1 MRHSGNLDNN
11 VYLIDDHFEALINK
25 LKLEGKKIVFTNG
38 VFDIIH
44 RGHIHYLL
52 ESKSYGDVLIVGLN
66 SDSSV
71 KIIKGV
77 DRPINKENDRA
88 FVLANLKPVDYV
100 VIFSEETPYNL
111 IKIVIPD
118 VLVKGGDWNREEI
131 VGSDIV
137 DKNGGKV
144 ISLRYIE
151 NYSTTNIVRKIA
163 EN

>member
-1 MRHSGNLDNN
+1 MDNN
-11 VYLIDDHFEALINK
+11 VFFIDDHFKDLISR
-25 LKLEGKKIVFTNG
+25 LKSEGKRIVFTNG

-44 RGHIHYLL
+44 RGHIFYLL
-52 ESKSYGDVLIVGLN
+52 EAKSYGDVLIVGLN

-71 KIIKGV
+71 KIIKGL
-77 DRPINKENDRA
+77 DRPINKEADRA

-100 VIFSEETPYNL
+100 VIFNENTPYDL
-111 IKIVIPD
+111 ISIVIPD
-118 VLVKGGDWNREEI
+118 VLVKGGDWKTEEI
-131 VGSDIV
+131 VGSDLV
-137 DKNGGKV
+137 NKNGGKV